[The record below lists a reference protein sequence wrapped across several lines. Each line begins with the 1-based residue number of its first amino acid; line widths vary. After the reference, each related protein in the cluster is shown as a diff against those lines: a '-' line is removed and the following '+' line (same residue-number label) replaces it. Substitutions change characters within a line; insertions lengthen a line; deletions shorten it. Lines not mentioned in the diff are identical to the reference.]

1 MYFFFPFY
9 LLVTT
14 GYLVDASVY
23 SVVTSGYLIT
33 TTGYFWL
40 FLVTSGYFRFLVL
53 VTTCN
58 NYFPTTQINGF
69 TYVSETVAPSF
80 PPYSCSEHCRKYRWK
95 SSCASNDCL

>member
-33 TTGYFWL
+33 TPGYFWL
-40 FLVTSGYFRFLVL
+40 FLVTSGF
-53 VTTCN
+53 
-58 NYFPTTQINGF
+58 
-69 TYVSETVAPSF
+69 SF
-80 PPYSCSEHCRKYRWK
+80 
-95 SSCASNDCL
+95 